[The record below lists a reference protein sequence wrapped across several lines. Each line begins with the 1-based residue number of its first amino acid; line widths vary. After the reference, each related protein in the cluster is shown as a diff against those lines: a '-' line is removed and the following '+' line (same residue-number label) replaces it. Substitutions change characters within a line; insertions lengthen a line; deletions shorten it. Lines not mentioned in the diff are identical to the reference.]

1 MKKLSYIVLFY
12 CCFFIKHNLVAQI
25 RISSSSFI
33 IKNIPSMAVTE
44 AGMDFQGE
52 IEFSTDEIILS
63 VAILPQ
69 NLDNVVHH
77 PWQIHVSK
85 NDIEWNEALEIYI
98 RRTGDGK
105 SDYNNKPQNGFYYQ
119 KLDSNSTLLFSGQG
133 WINSIPLQLK
143 ITGLSVTLP
152 AKSYATEIIFTL
164 IDN

>member
-1 MKKLSYIVLFY
+1 MKKLRYIVLFY
-12 CCFFIKHNLVAQI
+12 CCFFIQHNLVAQI
-25 RISSSSFI
+25 RISSSSFVN
-33 IKNIPSMAVTE
+33 KSIPSVAISE
-44 AGMDFQGE
+44 AGMDFQVE
-52 IEFSTDEIILS
+52 MEFSTDEIILS

-69 NLDNVVHH
+69 NLDNVVYL
-77 PWQIHVSK
+77 PWQIQVSK
-85 NDIEWNEALEIYI
+85 NDLEWNEAIEIYI

-105 SDYNNKPQNGFYYQ
+105 SEYNNKPQNGFYYQ

-152 AKSYATEIIFTL
+152 AKSYATEINFTL